1 MSEAAATRAA
11 TVPPADGDAWRGVIT
26 GLSRQNSVYRHMIDV
41 CDQIA
46 EATLTGAN
54 ARELCGMLAGLIN
67 KTVVLLDSRLGLR
80 ASAGGN
86 MQLALSQHWQS
97 EDPGLGRLL
106 RALAAERRPLRM
118 PAVPDSVLTHGCL
131 AIPIGIRA
139 TDLGY
144 LLILDGAEG
153 AAGAPADTGDVDLLT
168 TSYVATLFALTL
180 ANERSNTDLGLRYE
194 GALVDALVE
203 GHFTD
208 PEDALRKSTALGIAE
223 GQAYQVA
230 IMRSTTD
237 ATHLPDHAQAL
248 RARVLTVVPG
258 AVLAVRPTELVMI
271 LPRPLRSSNEV
282 SSQRLGKALARVVTL
297 SGPGGPTLTC
307 GISQGADRP
316 EHMPQLFRDA
326 AHALEIGTRMGRRG
340 QLISFTDLGIYRL
353 LLRIGDMEQL
363 RQFADEILGPLIRY
377 DTTHKLGL
385 VRTLSVVLD
394 QPHGSLKQSAR
405 RLHVHANTVAYRL
418 QRIEQLTPLNL
429 ADPDDRLVAHI
440 AVKILDVL

>member
-1 MSEAAATRAA
+1 
-11 TVPPADGDAWRGVIT
+11 
-26 GLSRQNSVYRHMIDV
+26 MIEV

-54 ARELCGMLAGLIN
+54 ARELCRMLAGLIN
-67 KTVVLLDSRLGLR
+67 KTVVLLDARFALR
-80 ASAGGN
+80 ASAGSN
-86 MQLALSQHWQS
+86 MRLALSQHWQS
-97 EDPGLGRLL
+97 DDPGLGRLL

-144 LLILDGAEG
+144 LLILDGAEDASG
-153 AAGAPADTGDVDLLT
+153 ALDDTGDVALLT

-180 ANERSNTDLGLRYE
+180 ANEHSDADLGLRYE

-203 GHFTD
+203 GHFID
-208 PEDALRKSTALGIAE
+208 PEDALRKSTALGIAD
-223 GQAYQVA
+223 GQSYQVA

-237 ATHLPDHAQAL
+237 ATQLADQAEAL
-248 RARVLTVVPG
+248 RARVLAVVPG
-258 AVLAVRPTELVMI
+258 AALAVRPTELVMI
-271 LPRPLRSSNEV
+271 LPSPLRSADAV
-282 SSQRLGKALARVVTL
+282 PQQFRKALARVVTL
-297 SGPGGPTLTC
+297 PGPAGSALTC
-307 GISQGADRP
+307 GLSDRAERP
-316 EHMPQLFRDA
+316 DQMPQRFRDA

-340 QLISFTDLGIYRL
+340 QLISFNDLGIYRL
-353 LLRIGDMEQL
+353 LLQIGDTEQL
-363 RQFADEILGPLIRY
+363 RQFADEILGPLIHY

-385 VRTLSVVLD
+385 VRTLSVFLD
-394 QPHGSLKQSAR
+394 QPHGSLKQSAT

-418 QRIEQLTPLNL
+418 QRIEQLIPLSL

-440 AVKILDVL
+440 AVKIIDVLQEKVQRP